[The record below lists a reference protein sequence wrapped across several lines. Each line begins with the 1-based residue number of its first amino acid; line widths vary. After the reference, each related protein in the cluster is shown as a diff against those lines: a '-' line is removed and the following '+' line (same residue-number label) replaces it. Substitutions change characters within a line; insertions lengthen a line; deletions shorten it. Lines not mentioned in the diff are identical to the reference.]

1 MADETISATP
11 PHGGTLDG
19 KDLPAPAQ
27 LVCHIPSCCIATIF
41 EHVRFN
47 PMMVC
52 SSCKNIIKCFTEER
66 AFQNY
71 LTFCRSRRRTV
82 LTGQVQ
88 HYWTIAFRSYDTFN
102 R

>member
-1 MADETISATP
+1 MTDETINA
-11 PHGGTLDG
+11 
-19 KDLPAPAQ
+19 LPVPSGIPETKEPLAREQPGCDIPA
-27 LVCHIPSCCIATIF
+27 CCEATIF
-41 EHVRFN
+41 EHVRIN
-47 PMMVC
+47 PKMVC
-52 SSCKNIIKCFTEER
+52 STCKNIIKCFPEER

-82 LTGQVQ
+82 LTGLVQ